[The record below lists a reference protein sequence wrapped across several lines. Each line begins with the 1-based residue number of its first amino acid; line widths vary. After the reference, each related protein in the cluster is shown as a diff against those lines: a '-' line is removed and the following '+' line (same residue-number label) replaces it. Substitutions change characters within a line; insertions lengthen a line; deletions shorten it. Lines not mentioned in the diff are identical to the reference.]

1 MNFDYQRLY
10 LTTEGRIGRQDFWMG
25 ILGFVVAGII
35 LSIII
40 YAIAGSTSVTARVLN
55 FVVQLL
61 FAYPS
66 YALLMK
72 RFQDRDKPG
81 SYAIIIVGLSLLS
94 GVINLFWVG
103 APMQGGFFGAIVGIV
118 ILAIVIWVVVELGIL
133 RGTVGANQY
142 GPDPVAGP

>member
-40 YAIAGSTSVTARVLN
+40 YAVAGSTSFTARLLN
-55 FVVQLL
+55 FIVQLL

-72 RFQDRDKPG
+72 RFHDRDKPE
-81 SYAIIIVGLSLLS
+81 SYAVIIVGLSLLS
-94 GVINLFWVG
+94 GVTNLFWVG
-103 APMQGGFFGAIVGIV
+103 GPMQGGFFGAIVGIV
-118 ILAIVIWVVVELGIL
+118 ILGILIWVIVELGIL

-142 GPDPVAGP
+142 GPDPVGP